1 LLFCP
6 SPNVRP
12 FKVIRMF
19 VILFKKFYN
28 IHMNVFFLLFED
40 PLGIFFNLFSNLKMI
55 IWGNFLSNVVYHH
68 VYTVNT
74 LSRAPSIEYAC
85 KKTHRHVYAFIL
97 EKHTSAS
104 CSTVAATE
112 VPKNMKTETL
122 RI

>member
-1 LLFCP
+1 
-6 SPNVRP
+6 
-12 FKVIRMF
+12 MF
-19 VILFKKFYN
+19 
-28 IHMNVFFLLFED
+28 FFLLFED

-74 LSRAPSIEYAC
+74 LSHAPSIEYAC
-85 KKTHRHVYAFIL
+85 KKTQRHVYAFIL